1 LRSWSLK
8 VYVRFLVVGGV
19 MMGLAYLLMLFG
31 IEDESLWAEV
41 FAFAVAIAAALLLF
55 RGLAEFLQDVLS
67 GRSRSGRSKRAKGAG
82 GGI

>member
-1 LRSWSLK
+1 LK

-19 MMGLAYLLMLFG
+19 MMGLAYLLMLYG
-31 IEDESLWAEV
+31 IEYESLWAEV

-67 GRSRSGRSKRAKGAG
+67 GRSRPGRRQEG
-82 GGI
+82 

>member
-1 LRSWSLK
+1 LK

-19 MMGLAYLLMLFG
+19 MMGLAYLLMLYG

-67 GRSRSGRSKRAKGAG
+67 GRSRTGRRQEG
-82 GGI
+82 

>member
-1 LRSWSLK
+1 
-8 VYVRFLVVGGV
+8 

-67 GRSRSGRSKRAKGAG
+67 GRSRSGRRQEG
-82 GGI
+82 

>member
-1 LRSWSLK
+1 MRSWSLK

-67 GRSRSGRSKRAKGAG
+67 GRSRPERRQEG
-82 GGI
+82 

>member
-1 LRSWSLK
+1 LK

-67 GRSRSGRSKRAKGAG
+67 GRSRPERRQEG
-82 GGI
+82 

>member
-19 MMGLAYLLMLFG
+19 MMGLAYLLTLYG
-31 IEDESLWAEV
+31 IEDENLWVEV

-67 GRSRSGRSKRAKGAG
+67 GRSRIGRRQEG
-82 GGI
+82 

>member
-1 LRSWSLK
+1 MK

-55 RGLAEFLQDVLS
+55 RGLAEFLQDMLS
-67 GRSRSGRSKRAKGAG
+67 GRSRSGRRQEG
-82 GGI
+82 

>member
-1 LRSWSLK
+1 MK

-67 GRSRSGRSKRAKGAG
+67 GRSRSGRRQEG
-82 GGI
+82 

>member
-67 GRSRSGRSKRAKGAG
+67 GRSRPERRQEG
-82 GGI
+82 

>member
-67 GRSRSGRSKRAKGAG
+67 GRSRSGRRQEG
-82 GGI
+82 

>member
-1 LRSWSLK
+1 MRSWSLK

-19 MMGLAYLLMLFG
+19 MMGLAYLLTLYG
-31 IEDESLWAEV
+31 IEYESLWAEV

-67 GRSRSGRSKRAKGAG
+67 GRSRIGRRQEG
-82 GGI
+82 

>member
-1 LRSWSLK
+1 LK

-55 RGLAEFLQDVLS
+55 RGLAEFLQDVLR
-67 GRSRSGRSKRAKGAG
+67 GRSRSGRRQEG
-82 GGI
+82 

>member
-1 LRSWSLK
+1 LK
-8 VYVRFLVVGGV
+8 VYLRFLVVGGV
-19 MMGLAYLLMLFG
+19 MMGLAYLLTLYG

-67 GRSRSGRSKRAKGAG
+67 GRSRSGRRQEG
-82 GGI
+82 

>member
-1 LRSWSLK
+1 LK

-67 GRSRSGRSKRAKGAG
+67 GRSRSGRRQEG
-82 GGI
+82 

>member
-1 LRSWSLK
+1 MRSWSLK

-67 GRSRSGRSKRAKGAG
+67 GRSRSGRRQEG
-82 GGI
+82 